1 MLPAFTCASVIGKLE
16 SICLRV
22 NILSY
27 STCVVSI
34 GNVTLLKAIRVSY
47 GPS

>member
-1 MLPAFTCASVIGKLE
+1 MLPAFTCASVIGKIE

-22 NILSY
+22 NYLSY
-27 STCVVSI
+27 STCV
-34 GNVTLLKAIRVSY
+34 GNIKLLKAIRVSY